1 MREIDFRAWDS
12 MFGMKKVT
20 GIDFEK
26 QIVKLLNEQ
35 QGESFEVNLGRIRLM
50 QYTGLKD
57 KADNKIF
64 EGDIIEAEED
74 YGIVEWDSDEL
85 EYIFAV
91 GNIDFKLG
99 TYQSREI
106 AVVGNVYEDP
116 NFFTMRAN
124 GMCCDCLNP
133 ISYHICGDYSENKWC
148 KSRKED
154 GSCWE

>member
-1 MREIDFRAWDS
+1 MKEIRFRAWYQGEMCKVHS
-12 MFGMKKVT
+12 IHTGTKKVIVSDNM
-20 GIDFEK
+20 GNISLRFED
-26 QIVKLLNEQ
+26 VE
-35 QGESFEVNLGRIRLM
+35 LM

-57 KADNKIF
+57 KNGKEIY
-64 EGDIIEAEED
+64 EKDIIEAEEEC
-74 YGIVEWDSDEL
+74 GIVEWDSDEL
-85 EYIFAV
+85 EYILTV

-99 TYQSREI
+99 TYLSREI